1 MLPQPFNLGLDRRT
15 PIEQIIELLGSLYT
29 QLGGGGISTPAT
41 EQTLSLALAQLQA
54 IAKLTDIQP
63 TQLYIL
69 KDGVKTAV
77 SLDDIA
83 PYTCVPI
90 PVALTDINGSTVVN
104 VTASGLN
111 VKIVHNGTD
120 PSSIRLG
127 DGTTIV
133 GVTLSN
139 ELKVK
144 EATLGNLTDA
154 RSTATDTTS
163 VSIMQVLKE
172 ISYMAQ
178 NPVSPT
184 LSGTVTAQ
192 IEATNGD
199 TLTAT
204 SSALDIN
211 IKSGSIANT
220 SFDATQSTASNL
232 KAEAH
237 LYDSSTNGI
246 SSTSNALDVN
256 VKSGC
261 IPSALDKYKIQ
272 DQDTTGTT
280 LYYGFAFTTG
290 QYYIMAQNTAA
301 TYPTFRYANVS
312 NNVSITT
319 YAAAWAGRA
328 GLTYDYLFNLTSL

>member
-172 ISYMAQ
+172 ISYMLQ
-178 NPVSPT
+178 NPASPSIT
-184 LSGTVTAQ
+184 GTVNIKAS
-192 IEATNGD
+192 NGD
-199 TLTAT
+199 SLTAT
-204 SSALDIN
+204 S
-211 IKSGSIANT
+211 NT
-220 SFDATQSTASNL
+220 
-232 KAEAH
+232 
-237 LYDSSTNGI
+237 
-246 SSTSNALDVN
+246 LDVN
-256 VKSGC
+256 VKSETGA
-261 IPSALDKYKIQ
+261 IPTSLGLVTNASIV
-272 DQDTTGTT
+272 
-280 LYYGFAFTTG
+280 
-290 QYYIMAQNTAA
+290 NTATQITVTSTPCKYVTITA
-301 TYPTFRYANVS
+301 NPSNTQPITIGSSAVTSGNGILLFPTDMAERYPISNVNLLYAISASGTQTVTVTY
-312 NNVSITT
+312 
-319 YAAAWAGRA
+319 
-328 GLTYDYLFNLTSL
+328 FN

>member
-172 ISYMAQ
+172 ISYVLQ
-178 NPVSPT
+178 NPASPSIT
-184 LSGTVTAQ
+184 GTVNIKAS
-192 IEATNGD
+192 NGD
-199 TLTAT
+199 SLTAT
-204 SSALDIN
+204 S
-211 IKSGSIANT
+211 NT
-220 SFDATQSTASNL
+220 
-232 KAEAH
+232 
-237 LYDSSTNGI
+237 
-246 SSTSNALDVN
+246 LDVN
-256 VKSGC
+256 VKSETGA
-261 IPSALDKYKIQ
+261 IPTSLGLVTNASIV
-272 DQDTTGTT
+272 
-280 LYYGFAFTTG
+280 
-290 QYYIMAQNTAA
+290 NTATQITVA
-301 TYPTFRYANVS
+301 STPCKYVTITANPSNTQPITIGSSAVTSGNGILLFPTDMAERYPISNVNLLYAISASGTQTVTITY
-312 NNVSITT
+312 
-319 YAAAWAGRA
+319 
-328 GLTYDYLFNLTSL
+328 FN

>member
-144 EATLGNLTDA
+144 DATLGNLTDA
-154 RSTATDTTS
+154 RSNATDTTS

-172 ISYMAQ
+172 ISYMLQ
-178 NPVSPT
+178 NPASPSIT
-184 LSGTVTAQ
+184 GTVNIKAS
-192 IEATNGD
+192 NGD
-199 TLTAT
+199 SLTAT
-204 SSALDIN
+204 S
-211 IKSGSIANT
+211 NT
-220 SFDATQSTASNL
+220 
-232 KAEAH
+232 
-237 LYDSSTNGI
+237 
-246 SSTSNALDVN
+246 LDVN
-256 VKSGC
+256 VKSETGA
-261 IPSALDKYKIQ
+261 IPTSLGLVTNASIV
-272 DQDTTGTT
+272 
-280 LYYGFAFTTG
+280 
-290 QYYIMAQNTAA
+290 NTATQITVTSTPCKYVTITA
-301 TYPTFRYANVS
+301 NPSNTQPITIGSSAVTSGNGILLFPTDMAERYPISNVNLLYAISASGTQTVTVTY
-312 NNVSITT
+312 
-319 YAAAWAGRA
+319 
-328 GLTYDYLFNLTSL
+328 FN